1 MKRTMLLLAAGLAAA
16 SMMLLLSVA
25 LRSGRGHAATP
36 TPTSTPIVPPVPH
49 YDCYHID
56 PYGPQPTLPTH
67 LTLQTQWGT
76 TVVANAP
83 LYADLCLPAIK
94 NGTEGSLAAPHV
106 ECVPIGGNAPGKTVD
121 LYTQFG
127 IQKNV
132 TVGLPIEACMPATK
146 SLTGDPDPAVPTA
159 PHYECYQIT
168 GPRPSPFPSSVTVE
182 DQFLAAGTT
191 VVLGDP
197 TRLCLPAKKNGVGD
211 LNAPHVECFAITS
224 GPTVD
229 KFVYLLTQFAPKHEV
244 HVLDPPTQL
253 CMPVLKTVVTGTG
266 VGGEQEP
273 PDVAGNAGSGGS
285 SLPYAAIAGAAAGLI
300 VLGAGGWYARRRW
313 LS

>member
-1 MKRTMLLLAAGLAAA
+1 
-16 SMMLLLSVA
+16 
-25 LRSGRGHAATP
+25 
-36 TPTSTPIVPPVPH
+36 
-49 YDCYHID
+49 
-56 PYGPQPTLPTH
+56 
-67 LTLQTQWGT
+67 
-76 TVVANAP
+76 
-83 LYADLCLPAIK
+83 
-94 NGTEGSLAAPHV
+94 
-106 ECVPIGGNAPGKTVD
+106 
-121 LYTQFG
+121 
-127 IQKNV
+127 
-132 TVGLPIEACMPATK
+132 
-146 SLTGDPDPAVPTA
+146 
-159 PHYECYQIT
+159 
-168 GPRPSPFPSSVTVE
+168 VTVE